1 MGRDQMDYARM
12 VEDALRDVV
21 RKALIQVS
29 ENGLPGDHYFYITY
43 RTDQPGVEMADYL
56 RERYPQ
62 EMTIVLQHQFWGLEV
77 EAEAFSV
84 LLSFNKVHERLRVP
98 LRALVGFSDPTAQFG
113 LQFTVAEDE
122 DEAEP
127 AGRATGPTAL
137 APVPAP
143 GLPAPAGGALLS
155 SRGVDRQDGE
165 EPEDPAAEQADGA
178 QPDDQEPG
186 PMPAD
191 DGDAEG
197 PQDNVV
203 TLDAFRKKQGQKD

>member
-29 ENGLPGDHYFYITY
+29 ENGLPGEHYFYITF

-77 EAEAFSV
+77 EEEAFSV

-98 LRALVGFSDPTAQFG
+98 LRTLVGFSDPTAQFG
-113 LQFTVAEDE
+113 LQFTVLEDE
-122 DEAEP
+122 DGVDSAAPPEGSKALGP
-127 AGRATGPTAL
+127 AAT
-137 APVPAP
+137 P
-143 GLPAPAGGALLS
+143 GLPAPAGGPSPGRTDIAGDMLPDLAA
-155 SRGVDRQDGE
+155 GE
-165 EPEDPAAEQADGA
+165 GEAGPPAGEGEDGA
-178 QPDDQEPG
+178 
-186 PMPAD
+186 
-191 DGDAEG
+191 

>member
-29 ENGLPGDHYFYITY
+29 ENGLPGDHYFYITF

-77 EAEAFSV
+77 EEEAFSV

-98 LRALVGFSDPTAQFG
+98 LRTLVGFSDPTAQFG
-113 LQFTVAEDE
+113 LQFTVIEGEDDAESAAPPDSSK
-122 DEAEP
+122 ALGP
-127 AGRATGPTAL
+127 AST
-137 APVPAP
+137 P
-143 GLPAPAGGALLS
+143 GLPAPAGERLPGRADIAGDMLPDLPA
-155 SRGVDRQDGE
+155 GEGEAGPPAGEGE
-165 EPEDPAAEQADGA
+165 EGA
-178 QPDDQEPG
+178 
-186 PMPAD
+186 
-191 DGDAEG
+191 